1 MRDHK
6 EIVDEIHEARRDLAV
21 NIDGLRDA
29 IEEKI
34 DVRAQLEK
42 RLAPLAEQTR
52 QRPMLMVGVAVAA
65 GALVALVL

>member
-1 MRDHK
+1 MRDQR

-21 NIDGLRDA
+21 NLDALRDA

-42 RLAPLAEQTR
+42 RLEPLAEQTR
-52 QRPMLMVGVAVAA
+52 ARPKLMVGVAVAA
-65 GALVALVL
+65 GALFALVF